1 MPKQYP
7 PLTPEEVL
15 AIIKAQ
21 GYVLSN
27 TVGSHAN
34 YIGYTGGIKRRVT
47 VDLKI
52 KDYSPDLM
60 QSMIRQSGLSREDFY
75 CSTKKTAAKIN
86 MRKIVVVPEIAPQ

>member
-1 MPKQYP
+1 LPKQYP

-15 AIIKAQ
+15 AILKAH
-21 GYVLSN
+21 GFILSN

-34 YIGYTGGIKRRVT
+34 YIGYTGGVKRRVT

-52 KDYSPDLM
+52 KDYCPDLI
-60 QSMIRQSGLSREDFY
+60 QSMMRQSGLSRESFY

-86 MRKIVVVPEIAPQ
+86 LRKIVVVPEIAP